1 MKGIGKI
8 NFLSMNKFRLFLV
21 IGVLFSSQMNA
32 QSVGFIE
39 NKGQWGNDVFAKYS
53 LANGV
58 AWFRKDQVIIPLI
71 EEQTYVD
78 AIELAHDHDGESNVL
93 VDGHAYSMRFGSDAN
108 TSIDFSGRHHD
119 YVNYYIGND
128 RSKWASKVGVYDQ
141 LKYERIQPGVDL
153 NWTIEN
159 GNIKYTFE
167 LDEGVNPGQLFIE
180 YSSIRSLSLSENNLI
195 IELPNLKVKEQ
206 TPFAYQI
213 INGSTYEV
221 PCSFQVQGNKVFF
234 DVGEY
239 NTSFPLFID
248 PVVVA
253 STNIGSA
260 VNTWGHSATFDQFGN
275 IYGGGR
281 PFGTGYPTDTGSF
294 QMDFVGGAVDIG
306 LSKLNEDGSDLLWST
321 YIGGSNQEFVH
332 SIVVNG
338 FNDVI
343 VYGKTNS
350 IDYPVSTGAVDTSY
364 NGGWDICIT
373 VLSDSGDVLVGST
386 YLGGEGDDG
395 NNAVPASYANFK
407 GEVVCDLYSN
417 VYIASTSSSDSFLIT
432 QNAYQTE
439 RDSMQ
444 DGVVTKLNYNLSQL
458 IFSTYLGTSA
468 NDAAFNLKPAK
479 DNSVYVVGATA
490 GDDFPTTTG
499 AHDETWNFGQ
509 HDAFITRFD
518 PDGETILQSTYVKS
532 DSNGDDKGFFLQI
545 DRSGD
550 VYILGSSTTILAD
563 TNKYSGPGSG
573 SFIRKYSKEL
583 DSLYWTS
590 TFASINHSAFLVD
603 NCKNIYAAGN
613 GGGAVDTLDA
623 VQSTPGGFYLMA
635 LSPDADT
642 IVFGSF
648 YGSGSSHVDGG
659 TSRFDKR
666 GAVYQATCSSGFF
679 PLTGNAWSGN
689 QNGGTYDL
697 TVFKIDFE
705 IQAAV
710 ANAQVAPNS
719 TGCVPF
725 TVDFTNFGS
734 AGLSHFWDFGDGDTS
749 NIQTPTHTFSEP
761 GIYEVKY
768 VIFDTVGCV
777 LSDTANL
784 VVVVYDTAG
793 INILSDSS
801 ICINVVD
808 LYTDSPFAQYT
819 WSTGETGET
828 ISVDQNG
835 EYWVQIENICGIFSD
850 TIDVLIIPPYEFQ
863 LPADT
868 GICQPGFIVNGPID
882 GVSFSWTTGDTTQS
896 LSIDSAGQY
905 ILTASNEFCSATDTI
920 NIVTSYTNFSSG
932 DTVICD
938 SIYEIT
944 VENQGG
950 STIWSTGDTLNTITL
965 TQSGL
970 YWVVLNN
977 GFCSTTDTLDLTLGS
992 ARVNAG
998 PDTVICEPT
1007 QISAFDSDLISYLW
1021 NTGDSTASIMVDS
1034 SGVYW
1039 VVVEN
1044 EFCSGTDTID
1054 VELQQFSF
1062 ETTEYLFCD
1071 ADSGVIDAPGQQ
1083 DFNFIWNT
1091 SDTTRTITVKE
1102 SGLYFVNV
1110 STEYCSQSDSV
1121 QVRFGSSPN
1130 FSIGGD
1136 QVICN
1141 GQTTKIQVDSVWSSL
1156 RWSTGD
1162 TTSSIIVTDSG
1173 IVSASMFNDG
1183 CEKTEEIRVSFERLN
1198 FDSLIL
1204 VPNVITPNGDGIN
1217 DDLGLKIADPSLIT
1231 DYHLYVYNRWGTL
1244 MFSSEYINHNW
1255 DGRTPAGDPAEPGTY
1270 FYLFEGKTVCTDVP
1284 VVEVKD
1290 NVTVL
1295 R

>member
-1 MKGIGKI
+1 MMKKLGLIFSVFL
-8 NFLSMNKFRLFLV
+8 FLSVQL
-21 IGVLFSSQMNA
+21 SA
-32 QSVGFIE
+32 QSVGYIE
-39 NKGQWGNDVFAKYS
+39 NKGQWDNEIVAKYS

-58 AWFRKDQVIIPLI
+58 VWFKKDRVIIPII
-71 EEQTYVD
+71 EENAFVE
-78 AIELAHDHDGESNVL
+78 AVEMAHEHEGEEHIIVQ
-93 VDGHAYSMRFGSDAN
+93 GHAYSMRFGSDPN
-108 TSIDFSGRHHD
+108 TSVNFSGKHSD
-119 YVNYYIGND
+119 YVNYYIGN
-128 RSKWASKVGVYDQ
+128 RRERWASKVGVFDELAYSGISDG
-141 LKYERIQPGVDL
+141 IDL
-153 NWTIEN
+153 NWTVEN
-159 GNIKYTFE
+159 GNIKYTY
-167 LDEGVNPGQLFIE
+167 LLNQGVDPEEVYME
-180 YSSIRSLSLSENNLI
+180 YSAIRSLSLQDENLI
-195 IELPNLKVKEQ
+195 IELPNFTVTEQ
-206 TPFAYQI
+206 QPYAYQI
-213 INGSTYEV
+213 IDGNTNEV
-221 PCSFQVQGNKVFF
+221 ACGFKVRGNKVYFE
-234 DVGEY
+234 VGEY
-239 NTSFPLFID
+239 DQNFALFID

-253 STNIGSA
+253 STNIGATVS
-260 VNTWGHSATFDQFGN
+260 TFGHSATFDQFGN

-281 PFGTGYPTDTGSF
+281 PFGSGYPTDTGSF
-294 QMDFVGGAVDIG
+294 QMDYAGGGVDIG
-306 LSKLNEDGSDLLWST
+306 LSKLNEDGSVLLWST

-350 IDYPVSTGAVDTSY
+350 VDYPVSENAVDTTY

-395 NNAVPASYANFK
+395 NNVVPASYPDFK

-479 DNSVYVVGATA
+479 DNSVYVVGATG
-490 GDDFPTTTG
+490 GDDFPTTVG

-509 HDAFITRFD
+509 YDAFITRFA
-518 PDGETILQSTYVKS
+518 PDGESIMQSTYVES
-532 DSNGDDKGFFLQI
+532 DSNGNDKGFFLQI

-550 VYILGSSTTILAD
+550 VYVLGASDLIQAD
-563 TNKYSGPGSG
+563 TNKYAGPGSG
-573 SFIRKYSKEL
+573 SFIRKYTKEL

-590 TFASINHSAFLVD
+590 TFTSLSHSAFLVD

-613 GGGAVDTLDA
+613 GPGAVDTIDA
-623 VQSTPGGFYLMA
+623 VQASNGGFYLMA

-642 IVFGSF
+642 IVFGSY
-648 YGSGSSHVDGG
+648 YGSGGSHVDGG

-666 GAVYQATCSSGFF
+666 GAVYQATCTGGFF
-679 PLTGNAWSGN
+679 PTTNNAYSTN
-689 QNGGTYDL
+689 QNGTWDL
-697 TVFKIDFE
+697 TLFKIDFE

-734 AGLSHFWDFGDGDTS
+734 AGLSHFWDFGDGDTA
-749 NIQTPTHTFSEP
+749 NTQTPTHTFDEP
-761 GIYEVKY
+761 GIYEVSY

-784 VVVVYDTAG
+784 VVVVYDTSA
-793 INILSDSS
+793 INILSDSL
-801 ICINVVD
+801 ICINEVG

-819 WSTGETGET
+819 WSTGETSET
-828 ISVDQNG
+828 ISVDQSG
-835 EYWVQIENICGIFSD
+835 AYWVEIENACGVFSD
-850 TIDVLIIPPYEFQ
+850 TIEVEIIPPYEFQ

-868 GICQPGFIVNGPID
+868 GICQPGFIVNGPVD
-882 GVSFSWTTGDTTQS
+882 GVSFQWNTGDTTQFV
-896 LSIDSAGQY
+896 SIDSAGRY
-905 ILTASNEFCSATDTI
+905 VLTASNEFCSATDTI
-920 NIVTSYTNFSSG
+920 EVVTSYTNFGSS

-938 SIYEIT
+938 SVYEIT
-944 VENQGG
+944 VENEGG
-950 STIWSTGDTLNTITL
+950 STLWSTGDTVNTITL
-965 TQSGL
+965 AQSGL
-970 YWVVLNN
+970 YWVILNN

-1007 QISAFDSDLISYLW
+1007 QISAFDPELISYLW
-1021 NTGDSTASIMVDS
+1021 STGDSTASITIDS

-1044 EFCSGTDTID
+1044 EFCAGSDTID

-1071 ADSGVIDAPGQQ
+1071 ADSGLIDAPGEV
-1083 DFNFIWNT
+1083 DFNFLWNT
-1091 SDTTRTITVKE
+1091 SDTTRTIVVKE
-1102 SGLYFVNV
+1102 NGIYVVNV
-1110 STEYCSQSDSV
+1110 STPFCSQTDSV
-1121 QVRFGSSPN
+1121 QVRFDSSPT

-1162 TTSSIIVTDSG
+1162 TSASIFVSDSG
-1173 IVSASMFNDG
+1173 MVSASMFNAG
-1183 CEKTEEIRVSFERLN
+1183 CEKTEEIRVSFEKLN

-1204 VPNVITPNGDGIN
+1204 VPNVITPNGDGVN
-1217 DDLGLKIADPSLIT
+1217 DDLGLKIADPNLIT

-1270 FYLFEGKTVCTDVP
+1270 FYLFQGKTVCTDVP